1 MANLAALW
9 VNIIP
14 SVKGLKAAVAN
25 AAAGVDSKGVGS
37 KMGADIS
44 NGMTTGLTKIGGLLA
59 SASKKVAGLATVAL
73 PGVGALTKAALDGY
87 SDYEQLSGGIQ
98 KLYGNMGMSLQDYAA
113 QVGKA
118 TDAVAADWQRNE
130 QAQSIVMK
138 NAAQAYKTAGMSA
151 NDYMQ
156 QATTISA
163 ALINSLGGDTV
174 KAANYVDIAMRAVSD
189 NVNTFGS
196 NAEDVQNAIKGIA
209 KQNYTMLDNLNLGYA
224 GTKQGMQD
232 LIDDANKWGAANGE
246 ASNLSIDSFADCVQA
261 IQQVQEAQ
269 HIAGTTSREAA
280 TTIEGSINSAK
291 AAWANWLSEMG
302 KDDADMA
309 GLTKELFDSIQT
321 AASNVMPR
329 LGEISKGAFA
339 GIADSA
345 KALQASLPAPF
356 KAALNPVIQFAT
368 NVANGN
374 TSLKDIAKSLTGMAG
389 GLATFIA
396 VGGNVK
402 TIMGAVNGV
411 GKALGGLPKKAQTA
425 GKGIQ
430 DAFNGISGIGKR
442 FGSAFSEIDMNFGGL
457 ASAAKTGIGNALTQ
471 AGSTVGGLFDRYVG
485 GPLGSAASSIGGKIA
500 APFQALGGKAAGFL
514 SPVTSAF
521 DHAFKGF
528 GGQVGSAAQS
538 ALGSIGGI
546 FTNFFSPANFLK
558 YFGLA
563 AIAAALIVGLGA
575 LVQSSGGAFVGQIN
589 AFFTTTLPGILT
601 AVQAWITANLPTLLN
616 QGVAALTAILNG
628 ISTAMP
634 SIIGTAALILTTL
647 VNGLAQNLPI
657 LLPAAMNVIT
667 SLVANLALQAGP
679 ILSAG
684 MNLLSGLVQGIIGAL
699 PNLIAAAPTII
710 GNLVS
715 GIAANLPSIMTSG
728 MNLLLTLVNGIIG
741 NLPNLIA
748 AVPRIIASFV
758 NGISGH
764 LGEIISTG
772 FKLLGQLGVGIVNAI
787 PKLMAC
793 VPQIFSALVG
803 AFRGIDWARLGKNII
818 DGVVNGV
825 KSFGGQIIDAVLSA
839 AKGAFDGVKKF
850 FGIHSPSRLMRDQ
863 VGKYVALG
871 MAEGITDYADS
882 GADAMTAAARGIVS
896 AGNDGLADFDPQA
909 QLTADL
915 SKTGRLSVASD
926 LGTTLNIADKLTP
939 RQMTAADFQAA
950 MTAAIQTMPNPT
962 IVMDTG
968 VVAGAVNRR
977 LGTNMNRGL

>member
-1 MANLAALW
+1 MANLATLW
-9 VNIIP
+9 VNIVP
-14 SVKGLKAAVAN
+14 CVKGLKAAVAN

-174 KAANYVDIAMRAVSD
+174 KAANYVDVAMRAVSD

-224 GTKQGMQD
+224 GTKQGMQA

-280 TTIEGSINSAK
+280 TTIEGSCNMAK
-291 AAWANWLSEMG
+291 AAWENWVTELG
-302 KDDADMA
+302 KDDADM
-309 GLTKELFDSIQT
+309 GKLTTELVESVETAASNIVPRVATIVSTAVEQLPGVVTKLT

-657 LLPAAMNVIT
+657 LLP
-667 SLVANLALQAGP
+667 
-679 ILSAG
+679 
-684 MNLLSGLVQGIIGAL
+684 
-699 PNLIAAAPTII
+699 
-710 GNLVS
+710 
-715 GIAANLPSIMTSG
+715 
-728 MNLLLTLVNGIIG
+728 
-741 NLPNLIA
+741 
-748 AVPRIIASFV
+748 
-758 NGISGH
+758 
-764 LGEIISTG
+764 
-772 FKLLGQLGVGIVNAI
+772 
-787 PKLMAC
+787 
-793 VPQIFSALVG
+793 
-803 AFRGIDWARLGKNII
+803 
-818 DGVVNGV
+818 
-825 KSFGGQIIDAVLSA
+825 
-839 AKGAFDGVKKF
+839 
-850 FGIHSPSRLMRDQ
+850 
-863 VGKYVALG
+863 
-871 MAEGITDYADS
+871 
-882 GADAMTAAARGIVS
+882 
-896 AGNDGLADFDPQA
+896 
-909 QLTADL
+909 
-915 SKTGRLSVASD
+915 
-926 LGTTLNIADKLTP
+926 
-939 RQMTAADFQAA
+939 
-950 MTAAIQTMPNPT
+950 
-962 IVMDTG
+962 
-968 VVAGAVNRR
+968 
-977 LGTNMNRGL
+977 